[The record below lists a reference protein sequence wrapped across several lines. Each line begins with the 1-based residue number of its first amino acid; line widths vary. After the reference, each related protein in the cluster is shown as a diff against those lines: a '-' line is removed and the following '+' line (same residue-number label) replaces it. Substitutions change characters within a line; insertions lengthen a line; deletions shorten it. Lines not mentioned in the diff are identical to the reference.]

1 MTQRL
6 SSEGKEQQIRI
17 QGQAGSAP
25 QPCVLPQTPAA
36 RGPQA
41 ASDGHVTIYRADNFF
56 VDTAQ
61 HRALGLDVAAIAEE
75 DTPATT
81 LSWTAKQQQRF
92 SLADTHKMPRIELF
106 NPVLKRDLPLAVWL
120 EALLVTLVLA
130 VIAYVHAL
138 NMFSYPQFSV
148 EEGSYVANAWAIGH
162 GTFEPYAF
170 LYNQVPLGWIQIA
183 AWMQLIH
190 LCGEMGAMG
199 AMGAMDSARILMLL
213 FALGSALLLYL
224 IVQRVSG
231 SRGAALLAMSLS
243 ALSPLGLTYQREVL
257 LENIGIFWLLLSLLF
272 LVAGNS
278 QLRTIVFAALAL
290 GIAILSKE
298 IMLIFFPAMLYG
310 VWLHTTRFQRKFAS
324 VAFGYIVL
332 SLCSTFVL
340 LAVLKGELLPGYYRS
355 HLQLPSL
362 LGGLVMMVHPASADT
377 LFQLSWAAWQH
388 DSLPLQ
394 LISAGAIA
402 INVLGGQR
410 NRLQWFLALL
420 LLSYW
425 AYLLLSGLAYPSYI
439 VLELPL
445 MLLNIAMAL
454 NTPLRWLCRRVGW
467 DLARMLIIFS
477 LIGAL
482 VPFDI
487 QQAAGLLT
495 LRTAT
500 AQVQALQ
507 WVRLHVPSHAVVV
520 MNTYLF
526 ADLHQPVVI
535 GKLHRGPYNY
545 AFVYSNAV
553 ADPDIRDV
561 CLHNNWN
568 AIDYLVL
575 DNSMVAAI
583 RSDGSQMVMLQRALS
598 NTELLQVYT
607 ADSDAQVT
615 LRIYKVLHD
624 PLQQALVTCN
634 SQKIQKS

>member
-1 MTQRL
+1 
-6 SSEGKEQQIRI
+6 
-17 QGQAGSAP
+17 
-25 QPCVLPQTPAA
+25 
-36 RGPQA
+36 
-41 ASDGHVTIYRADNFF
+41 
-56 VDTAQ
+56 
-61 HRALGLDVAAIAEE
+61 
-75 DTPATT
+75 
-81 LSWTAKQQQRF
+81 
-92 SLADTHKMPRIELF
+92 
-106 NPVLKRDLPLAVWL
+106 
-120 EALLVTLVLA
+120 
-130 VIAYVHAL
+130 
-138 NMFSYPQFSV
+138 
-148 EEGSYVANAWAIGH
+148 
-162 GTFEPYAF
+162 
-170 LYNQVPLGWIQIA
+170 
-183 AWMQLIH
+183 
-190 LCGEMGAMG
+190 
-199 AMGAMDSARILMLL
+199 
-213 FALGSALLLYL
+213 
-224 IVQRVSG
+224 
-231 SRGAALLAMSLS
+231 MSLS

-507 WVRLHVPSHAVVV
+507 WVRMHVPSHAVVV
-520 MNTYLF
+520 INTYLF

-535 GKLHRGPYNY
+535 GKLHQGPYNY

-583 RSDGSQMVMLQRALS
+583 RSNGSQMVMLQRALS
-598 NTELLQVYT
+598 NAELLQVYT
-607 ADSDAQVT
+607 ADSDAQAT